1 MESTI
6 ARITKNAQNTA
17 HAPPNILDMS
27 VKISYKIQL
36 GYVRTKFNI
45 KKHLKEFLFARI
57 HSLLRLVLTNLTAE
71 LLCSDKVEL

>member
-36 GYVRTKFNI
+36 KIQQIRAAI
-45 KKHLKEFLFARI
+45 KMKK
-57 HSLLRLVLTNLTAE
+57 T
-71 LLCSDKVEL
+71 